1 MTHTWGWYNASDG
14 NVPDNQNRGQVR
26 VRAAGLTSGLGGVH
40 LPTQLHGERAHAVP
54 AVCRVAHGPADL
66 LAHRGRTGGVDDVVS
81 LCRCVVMSFRF
92 FLSFSL
98 HHRFLTVQA
107 HQVFAPWVQ
116 NTVRLYPNET
126 AIEIEY
132 TVGPIPFEDGLGK
145 EIVSIWSTG
154 VCLCCLTCVH
164 HRHAVGRGV
173 VHGLERTRHAEAR
186 VQLPPH
192 VEAQRHRPV
201 SPCNIV
207 FITFIIIFLSPIT
220 VLTAGCRATT
230 TPWTAPSS
238 SRTARRAR

>member
-1 MTHTWGWYNASDG
+1 MSY
-14 NVPDNQNRGQVR
+14 R
-26 VRAAGLTSGLGGVH
+26 
-40 LPTQLHGERAHAVP
+40 
-54 AVCRVAHGPADL
+54 CVA
-66 LAHRGRTGGVDDVVS
+66 VS
-81 LCRCVVMSFRF
+81 LFHSDF

-164 HRHAVGRGV
+164 RRHAVGRGV
-173 VHGLERTRHAEAR
+173 VHGLERARHAEAR

-207 FITFIIIFLSPIT
+207 FITLQYRVYYFHNNLSLTHHGADGRVSGNYYPVDSSIFIQDGSSRTLT
-220 VLTAGCRATT
+220 VVTDRSQGGASLNTGEIELMVPVSSLLTQG
-230 TPWTAPSS
+230 APSS
-238 SRTARRAR
+238 VARRPSWRG